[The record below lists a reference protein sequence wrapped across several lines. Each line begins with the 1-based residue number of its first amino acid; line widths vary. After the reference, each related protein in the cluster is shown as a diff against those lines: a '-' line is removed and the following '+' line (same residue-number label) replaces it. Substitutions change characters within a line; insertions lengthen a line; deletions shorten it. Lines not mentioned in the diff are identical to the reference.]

1 MYPNKIKS
9 KMKNNELLLGTS
21 YFSNEPHV
29 ASAILNTKPDW
40 IWIDQEHTPWGIES
54 IGILCVQ
61 ARQSNIAPIIRVPWN
76 TPGYIKKAFDVGSVG
91 VMVPQIDSAEEVGK
105 ALEYSKY
112 PPIGNRGIAPWFGG
126 ILGVP
131 AQTIIEN
138 ANSESILLTQLE
150 SVTAYEQLEE
160 MLKLQDVEVIF
171 VGPTDLSAS
180 LGIPGE
186 IHHPKVEKI
195 MLDVAEKVRK
205 AGKQPGTTFGDV
217 ESCRRW
223 ISEGYT
229 MMSIPNALSVG
240 TIGLQK
246 ILNQLREEF
255 SN

>member
-1 MYPNKIKS
+1 
-9 KMKNNELLLGTS
+9 
-21 YFSNEPHV
+21 
-29 ASAILNTKPDW
+29 
-40 IWIDQEHTPWGIES
+40 
-54 IGILCVQ
+54 
-61 ARQSNIAPIIRVPWN
+61 
-76 TPGYIKKAFDVGSVG
+76 
-91 VMVPQIDSAEEVGK
+91 
-105 ALEYSKY
+105 
-112 PPIGNRGIAPWFGG
+112 
-126 ILGVP
+126 
-131 AQTIIEN
+131 
-138 ANSESILLTQLE
+138 
-150 SVTAYEQLEE
+150 

>member
-1 MYPNKIKS
+1 M
-9 KMKNNELLLGTS
+9 
-21 YFSNEPHV
+21 
-29 ASAILNTKPDW
+29 
-40 IWIDQEHTPWGIES
+40 
-54 IGILCVQ
+54 Q

-91 VMVPQIDSAEEVGK
+91 VMVPQIDSAEEVAK
-105 ALEYSKY
+105 AIEYSKY